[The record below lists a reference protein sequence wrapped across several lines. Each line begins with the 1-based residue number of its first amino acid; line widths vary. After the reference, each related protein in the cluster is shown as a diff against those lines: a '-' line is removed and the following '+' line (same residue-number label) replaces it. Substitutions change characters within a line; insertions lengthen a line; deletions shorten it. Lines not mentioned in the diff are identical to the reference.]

1 MNIRQTAD
9 QKTSLLANGLFLMTQ
24 ERNQQIHKLVLYEI
38 VGKSF
43 VLKNIAQ
50 NSEGRNDNAR

>member
-1 MNIRQTAD
+1 MNICQAAD
-9 QKTSLLANGLFLMTQ
+9 QKTSLPANVLLLMTQ

-38 VGKSF
+38 VSKSF